1 MRYGSYPHTLWIH
14 SPLGSTSAHDPGQGR
29 PLGAFAFC
37 GGAPVKAAILID
49 GGYFLKRLG
58 SVRRDV
64 DMQSAEA
71 VDKAIGQLVDSHLK
85 QLNEVEKA
93 GNPYSL
99 LYRCF
104 FYDALPYMEK
114 GHMPVSG
121 KAIDYAKSDQAK
133 FRLALFDLLRRRAN
147 FAVRL
152 GQVRKER
159 TLQVRIPAGVDDGSR
174 IRLAGEGDAGARGG
188 PRGDLYIFLG
198 VTPHELFERDGLD
211 LHCTV
216 PVPMTVAAL
225 GGEIEAPCLMGGPD
239 CDGTCRIEVKVPEG
253 SQTGRTVRLIRHSA
267 ARDHECQ
274 LDD

>member
-1 MRYGSYPHTLWIH
+1 
-14 SPLGSTSAHDPGQGR
+14 
-29 PLGAFAFC
+29 
-37 GGAPVKAAILID
+37 VKAAILID

-64 DMQSAEA
+64 DMQSADA

-85 QLNEVEKA
+85 QLNEVEKV

-114 GHMPVSG
+114 GHRPVSG
-121 KAIDYAKSDQAK
+121 KAIDYGKSDQAK

-159 TLQVRIPAGVDDGSR
+159 SWIMSEDAQKAILNGTRKPADLTDADFYPGLRQKAVDMRIGVDIASISLKCQADTIVLVAGDSDFVPASKLARREGVRIILDPMWRSVEAS
-174 IRLAGEGDAGARGG
+174 
-188 PRGDLYIFLG
+188 
-198 VTPHELFERDGLD
+198 LFEHIDGLRSGFPRPKPKEKA
-211 LHCTV
+211 TE
-216 PVPMTVAAL
+216 AAP
-225 GGEIEAPCLMGGPD
+225 ANPP
-239 CDGTCRIEVKVPEG
+239 
-253 SQTGRTVRLIRHSA
+253 
-267 ARDHECQ
+267 
-274 LDD
+274 LDPAE